1 MTNETMTKRDFLN
14 AVIESTADENIKAF
28 AENEIA
34 KLDATNA
41 KRREKQNER
50 NEAKDAEAAM
60 IVETFVTDE
69 GMTASD
75 IVAKMVEA
83 GFERADG
90 KAVNVQFVSAALRKA
105 VELGLVTKNAI
116 LLVDYANQ
124 QRENGVPLEKAVL
137 EACSLRLRP
146 IFMTTF
152 STILGMMPI
161 ALGIGEGAEL
171 RQSMGVVLVGG
182 LTTSTLLTLVIIP
195 LIYIEFEKLKEKYYH
210 ELGENIDEV
219 KS

>member
-1 MTNETMTKRDFLN
+1 MTNETMTKREFLN
-14 AVIESTADENIKAF
+14 AVIESTADENIKEF

-69 GMTASD
+69 NMTASD

-105 VELGLVTKNAI
+105 TELGLVTK
-116 LLVDYANQ
+116 
-124 QRENGVPLEKAVL
+124 GEKKVSGKGTQKCYTRA
-137 EACSLRLRP
+137 
-146 IFMTTF
+146 
-152 STILGMMPI
+152 
-161 ALGIGEGAEL
+161 
-171 RQSMGVVLVGG
+171 
-182 LTTSTLLTLVIIP
+182 
-195 LIYIEFEKLKEKYYH
+195 
-210 ELGENIDEV
+210 
-219 KS
+219 